1 MIVNLRYNYFTRLK
15 DTVISRIRLSIEKL
29 VEEQDYE
36 NEKSKTKTSKLKSR
50 INDDKQKRNGH
61 GNDNGKED
69 SLKLLN
75 EDRKYQTHYLES
87 FKDFLN
93 KKLEGDKILYF
104 KSNNKNKNKNDMNQE
119 ALRLSTKQVEVEK
132 VNLYTKFIN
141 DLEVEKENIKFYEM
155 ENLIE
160 EKINILKVRYTH
172 INNIII

>member
-1 MIVNLRYNYFTRLK
+1 
-15 DTVISRIRLSIEKL
+15 
-29 VEEQDYE
+29 
-36 NEKSKTKTSKLKSR
+36 
-50 INDDKQKRNGH
+50 
-61 GNDNGKED
+61 
-69 SLKLLN
+69 
-75 EDRKYQTHYLES
+75 
-87 FKDFLN
+87 
-93 KKLEGDKILYF
+93 
-104 KSNNKNKNKNDMNQE
+104 MNQE